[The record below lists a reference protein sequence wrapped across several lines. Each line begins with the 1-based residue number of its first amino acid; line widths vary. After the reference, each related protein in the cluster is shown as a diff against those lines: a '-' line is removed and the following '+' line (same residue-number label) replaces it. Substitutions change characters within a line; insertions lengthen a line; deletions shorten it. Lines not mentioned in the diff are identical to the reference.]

1 MSDPHADAGV
11 AGAEALLGLAAGNN
25 VRLPSLQRLPGPPS
39 VREPPPLELPTQNL
53 HTNQTASNVS
63 EPVPQSNSVFLQ
75 TPPSL
80 SIPLHHASSQPQ
92 QQPPPDEQPKAP
104 HPPQSSSQPH
114 VTSMPPQSHY
124 VASHHLPHPP
134 PPHHPHEL
142 SHPAARPPPPAPY
155 LPPPQSSAPG
165 SHPMRHELPSV
176 ASLSQWAP
184 RPPPLTDANAHYS
197 IPPPRPAYET
207 MHHASPPPIPSLQAS
222 SAHLSAHSHLQQSPP
237 GWESQRALPPAHD
250 YWPPTPPHHGYTY
263 GHPAGYYYHQ
273 GYYHSAPP
281 PHATA
286 TLPQPHLPAPAPSG
300 VHVPPYSI
308 PTTLH
313 QPSSVMRPPSLA
325 LPVPVQHG
333 VSGPSPHGLRTEL
346 PPVHDSHSLRAP
358 LPSIDPSHYIMPKD
372 DLLLVAQ
379 KRAAMSEK
387 AVSRV
392 PDIETAFGPALQ
404 ANAKRQAE
412 VNATLSGPAR
422 VPSPE
427 PKPHTESQTAEHRS
441 DPIMK
446 NDEAVKKPRS
456 GIFDIVNLK
465 NKSPGRTSSDS
476 EDEKEKKII
485 DQLVALPE
493 KGTRR
498 RQKPKQVRDSEK
510 GSAQREN
517 EGVKGQV
524 SVEVVKAEISP
535 RASQQISESTDSLD
549 RNGASNEANGHKPLR
564 SPQQSTPLEAAL
576 MEVERADSEKV
587 EEEEGES
594 EQTVCPCGS
603 EESSGLMIACDECNT
618 WQHSECMGIGENSKV
633 QKYYCDRCRP
643 EEIRPNCVAQRKY
656 KERVLAR
663 EKAIREPTK
672 EFDSILV
679 GIKPLE
685 LRKHFAID
693 LKEKSTGRQP
703 SKGEVFY
710 RFATLLRSP
719 FGKYRQSVIEGIV
732 LLLEIPR
739 AEVVARLDALLKRL
753 RTKNGDKTGEE
764 HSENINARTQSHGR
778 TNPQKR
784 QRPISGVLDQA
795 DAMQNMR
802 VDLGNPGDAI
812 TDHDMTSAEHA
823 TSRAMSREER
833 KLQQTMKLFAR
844 LEEEEQRERGKKKPR
859 MGEAG
864 GSPKPGQTSKVKH
877 GLLSPPVHAPSPKS
891 SVRHPRKDHDDRKS
905 NVPAIQRSSEE
916 KKVDVSLERDKPR
929 KDSIV
934 PKSPRLRRDQ
944 PDHLQTPQLTK
955 TSQKGSGVSMVE
967 PVPVTRDQTKRA
979 REHKNNDKPE
989 KPSARRRDSRSPDTT
1004 VPGGRRHCIQERE
1017 RSQDRKKR
1025 RGGASTRESERRQ
1038 SVEKAQARQDLL
1050 LDFELYVPGR
1060 SVLGSRLIP
1069 RARLS
1074 ELERERIDMEV
1085 SVEFREKE
1093 RRLPTKKHHLHKS
1106 LADMKR
1112 SKEWDTKAPAKR
1124 RFQAVGKDSSSS
1136 YQEAGPL
1143 PTGKAKVEFTIMRNS
1158 TPEGVHMVLISERGK
1173 LHDKGEMFDSP
1184 HLIVSCSK
1192 DKSSVVP
1199 EKEKHTGDNICLK
1212 KRGKRLSRK
1221 KKVDGLDGPS
1231 LSDTPS
1237 ALSLPPQPKV
1247 PTSPQ
1252 PKSPVSPNPTS
1263 PLVRPSTSSPKLTR
1277 SPMLRSLPAPVVQGT
1292 FKKEKTTLSASQ
1304 PIIGA
1309 TIPSFKSSRSP
1320 SPDHKALNRPVLSS
1334 GWKGSPG
1341 GGPHKNREKV
1351 EHELLKT
1358 SAFPNR
1364 LSTGIV
1370 PSMKP
1375 QSGFGQNA
1383 SEGKA
1388 STESMNGNSLRPL
1401 RSTVVPEAKNGRSP
1415 NLEPKDNKM
1424 KDLHKAESPLP
1435 SPRRKPSSAVGVSD
1449 ILQQRLEGFL
1459 KPSATSPRELSI
1471 GALPRS
1477 AKPLSHSSHQNFTSG
1492 RPSAYS
1498 KPQVDGSSHGALPS
1512 FSNRTIEKSK
1522 SWRSPTPVHRR
1533 PYNSYNAS
1541 KGSPSS
1547 GSPLGLGGR
1556 VSPYENGHKAP
1567 FRSARMEAPRN
1578 DDSSRNGPRP
1588 TWKQYPRKNGWTGGI
1603 VKPQHQTSSE
1613 ANARAN
1619 RRGRQ

>member
-1 MSDPHADAGV
+1 
-11 AGAEALLGLAAGNN
+11 
-25 VRLPSLQRLPGPPS
+25 
-39 VREPPPLELPTQNL
+39 
-53 HTNQTASNVS
+53 
-63 EPVPQSNSVFLQ
+63 
-75 TPPSL
+75 
-80 SIPLHHASSQPQ
+80 
-92 QQPPPDEQPKAP
+92 
-104 HPPQSSSQPH
+104 
-114 VTSMPPQSHY
+114 
-124 VASHHLPHPP
+124 
-134 PPHHPHEL
+134 
-142 SHPAARPPPPAPY
+142 
-155 LPPPQSSAPG
+155 
-165 SHPMRHELPSV
+165 
-176 ASLSQWAP
+176 
-184 RPPPLTDANAHYS
+184 
-197 IPPPRPAYET
+197 
-207 MHHASPPPIPSLQAS
+207 
-222 SAHLSAHSHLQQSPP
+222 
-237 GWESQRALPPAHD
+237 
-250 YWPPTPPHHGYTY
+250 
-263 GHPAGYYYHQ
+263 
-273 GYYHSAPP
+273 
-281 PHATA
+281 
-286 TLPQPHLPAPAPSG
+286 
-300 VHVPPYSI
+300 
-308 PTTLH
+308 
-313 QPSSVMRPPSLA
+313 
-325 LPVPVQHG
+325 
-333 VSGPSPHGLRTEL
+333 
-346 PPVHDSHSLRAP
+346 
-358 LPSIDPSHYIMPKD
+358 MPKD

-427 PKPHTESQTAEHRS
+427 PKPHTESQTTEHRS
-441 DPIMK
+441 EPIIK
-446 NDEAVKKPRS
+446 NDEAVRKPRS

-485 DQLVALPE
+485 DQLVVIPK

-510 GSAQREN
+510 GSAQSEN
-517 EGVKGQV
+517 EEVKGQV
-524 SVEVVKAEISP
+524 SVEVVKAEIPP
-535 RASQQISESTDSLD
+535 RASQERSESTNSLD

-564 SPQQSTPLEAAL
+564 SPQQSTPLEPAP
-576 MEVERADSEKV
+576 MEVEKADSEKV
-587 EEEEGES
+587 EEGEGES

-603 EESSGLMIACDECNT
+603 EKSLGFMIACDECNT
-618 WQHSECMGIGENSKV
+618 WQHSKCMGIGKTET
-633 QKYYCDRCRP
+633 QDKYYCDRCRP

-663 EKAIREPTK
+663 EKASREPTK

-710 RFATLLRSP
+710 RFATLLRSS
-719 FGKYRQSVIEGIV
+719 FGKYRQSIIEGIV

-753 RTKNGDKTGEE
+753 RTKNGDKTGDNHQSRKRTLEGVLE
-764 HSENINARTQSHGR
+764 TPHSENINARTQSHGR

-784 QRPISGVLDQA
+784 QRPISEVLDQA
-795 DAMQNMR
+795 DVMQNMR
-802 VDLGNPGDAI
+802 ADLGNPGDAI
-812 TDHDMTSAEHA
+812 TDHDRTSAEHA

-833 KLQQTMKLFAR
+833 KLQQTIKLFAR

-859 MGEAG
+859 TGEAG

-877 GLLSPPVHAPSPKS
+877 GRLSPPVHAPSPKS
-891 SVRHPRKDHDDRKS
+891 SVRHPRKDYDDRKS
-905 NVPAIQRSSEE
+905 NVLAIQKRSEE
-916 KKVDVSLERDKPR
+916 KKVDASLERDKPR
-929 KDSIV
+929 KDSNV

-944 PDHLQTPQLTK
+944 PDPLQTPQLTK
-955 TSQKGSGVSMVE
+955 TSQKGSGVSMAE

-989 KPSARRRDSRSPDTT
+989 KPSARRRDNGSPDST

-1017 RSQDRKKR
+1017 RSQDRKRR

-1050 LDFELYVPGR
+1050 LDFELFVPGR

-1069 RARLS
+1069 RTRLS

-1124 RFQAVGKDSSSS
+1124 RFQAVGKDSPSS
-1136 YQEAGPL
+1136 YQKGGPL
-1143 PTGKAKVEFTIMRNS
+1143 PTGKANMEFTIMRNS
-1158 TPEGVHMVLISERGK
+1158 TPEGVRMVLISERGK

-1199 EKEKHTGDNICLK
+1199 EKEKHSGDNICLK
-1212 KRGKRLSRK
+1212 KRGKRLSRE

-1231 LSDTPS
+1231 LSDTPRV
-1237 ALSLPPQPKV
+1237 LSLPLQPKV

-1292 FKKEKTTLSASQ
+1292 FKKEKTTLPASQ

-1320 SPDHKALNRPVLSS
+1320 SPDRKALNRTVLNG

-1351 EHELLKT
+1351 ERELLKMST
-1358 SAFPNR
+1358 FPNR
-1364 LSTGIV
+1364 ISTGIV
-1370 PSMKP
+1370 PSTKS
-1375 QSGFGQNA
+1375 QSGFGQNT

-1388 STESMNGNSLRPL
+1388 STKSMNGTSLRPL
-1401 RSTVVPEAKNGRSP
+1401 RSTVVPETKNVRSP

-1424 KDLHKAESPLP
+1424 KDLHMAESPLP
-1435 SPRRKPSSAVGVSD
+1435 SPRRKPSSSVGISD

-1498 KPQVDGSSHGALPS
+1498 KPQVDGISHGALPS
-1512 FSNRTIEKSK
+1512 FSNRTTEKSK
-1522 SWRSPTPVHRR
+1522 SWRSSTPVHRR

-1567 FRSARMEAPRN
+1567 FRPASMEAPRN